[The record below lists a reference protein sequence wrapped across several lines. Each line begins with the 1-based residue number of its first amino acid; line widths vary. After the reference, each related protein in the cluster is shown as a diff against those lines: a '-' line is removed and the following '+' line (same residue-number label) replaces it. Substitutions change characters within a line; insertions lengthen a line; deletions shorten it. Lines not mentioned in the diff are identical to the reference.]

1 MNIVIIGAGKIGA
14 TLTEQLL
21 RQRRADLAGSDDNN
35 VHSRKDSCMVNFKM
49 IRLWYWR
56 GHSGAL

>member
-21 RQRRADLAGSDDNN
+21 REGHAWTRR
-35 VHSRKDSCMVNFKM
+35 
-49 IRLWYWR
+49 
-56 GHSGAL
+56 

>member
-21 RQRRADLAGSDDNN
+21 RE
-35 VHSRKDSCMVNFKM
+35 
-49 IRLWYWR
+49 
-56 GHSGAL
+56 GHEITVVDTRTAALDAIGNTLDGMTV

>member
-21 RQRRADLAGSDDNN
+21 REGHEITVVDTRTAALDAIARRSAS
-35 VHSRKDSCMVNFKM
+35 
-49 IRLWYWR
+49 
-56 GHSGAL
+56 

>member
-49 IRLWYWR
+49 IQLI
-56 GHSGAL
+56 